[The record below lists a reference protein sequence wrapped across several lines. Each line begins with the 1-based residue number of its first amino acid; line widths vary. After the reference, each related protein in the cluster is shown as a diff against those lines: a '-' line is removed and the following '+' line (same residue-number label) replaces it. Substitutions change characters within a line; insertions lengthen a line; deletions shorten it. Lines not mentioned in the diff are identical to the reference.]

1 MTFARTNQGLQR
13 GVLQAALGISLLL
26 AACGA
31 NSIAPSAPAVPEFVS
46 TPGTSANQGV
56 TYTYQIQT
64 IPSTDTVKLA
74 LTGAPTGATL
84 NGSTVN
90 WTPSAAQSR
99 VPNQFSVTATNPFGN
114 ATQSWNVTPAGTV
127 NGTWINTY
135 WTSSGPVLEP
145 FDILKNEG
153 FGFVPTAL
161 VPQADGSFQ
170 VVEGTGNSDGT
181 FSIPNIPAGYYWMRP
196 AANFYW
202 TSSSSFD
209 FGADINMQT
218 VGNILT
224 TSPTTI
230 MNFNLSGLDPLQSG
244 DEVQFIWEMYPP
256 FSLPYAVGSPAG
268 GTTSSLGAQVT
279 SNIDF
284 SLPNP
289 AYLLQY
295 EPETFGGLSA
305 LMLGPSE
312 SLPNLAFTNGVP
324 NTVNASLVP
333 SAQVSFDLNV
343 KGSAWSPL
351 FASVGPNPPTI
362 EGADLEVMTMPFV
375 TGGKLPSL
383 SGQDIPLLI
392 DRQSTSPPSFELLI
406 DPSITVCGGGGPVA
420 PGDFTYLPGEPPVTT
435 DQDFGIVHYGDPFPS
450 DWPRI
455 FSFCQT
461 ATVPVPLPGSTTP
474 ISFVLRASQSSSL
487 PTSQISPPFGPVQNP
502 SINGTSL
509 FVASTINATG
519 ANLSWTA
526 PNGATPTGYAIAAFV
541 PGALGDSG
549 VMTYLPHGTYF
560 TAKTS
565 AVLPPLQ
572 VGQTYVFMITAILD
586 GAANFET
593 QPNRSA
599 LPTASVS
606 VVSAPITVTGGN

>member
-1 MTFARTNQGLQR
+1 VTFGRKKAGLR
-13 GVLQAALGISLLL
+13 RSILQSALGISLLL
-26 AACGA
+26 TACGA
-31 NSIAPSAPAVPEFVS
+31 NSNTPSAPTVPEFVS
-46 TPGTSANQGV
+46 TPGTSATQGV

-64 IPSTDTVKLA
+64 IPSANTVTLA
-74 LTGAPTGATL
+74 LAGAPRGATL
-84 NGSTVN
+84 TGNTLN

-99 VPNQFSVTATNPFGN
+99 VPNQFSVTATNPLGS

-127 NGTWINTY
+127 TGTWINTY
-135 WTSSGPVLEP
+135 WMSNGPVLVP
-145 FDILKNEG
+145 VDWLDG
-153 FGFVPTAL
+153 PHPVPTAFI
-161 VPQADGSFQ
+161 PQADGSFQ
-170 VVEGTGNSDGT
+170 AVEGAGNSDGT
-181 FSIPNIPAGYYWMRP
+181 FSIPNVPAGYYWMRP

-202 TSSSSFD
+202 TSSSNFD
-209 FGADINMQT
+209 FGADINMQST
-218 VGNILT
+218 GNVLT
-224 TSPTTI
+224 TSPTTL

-256 FSLPYAVGSPAG
+256 FSLPFAVGSPAG
-268 GTTSSLGAQVT
+268 GTTLSLGAQVT

-284 SLPNP
+284 SLANP

-312 SLPNLAFTNGVP
+312 TLPNLAFVNGVT
-324 NTVNASLVP
+324 NSVNASLVP
-333 SAQVSFDLNV
+333 SPQISFELNV
-343 KGSAWSPL
+343 KGSAWTPL
-351 FASVGPNPPTI
+351 FANVGPNSATI
-362 EGADLEVMTMPFV
+362 EGADLEVMTQPFV
-375 TGGKLPSL
+375 TGGKLPSIL
-383 SGQDIPLLI
+383 GQDIPLLI
-392 DRQSTSPPSFELLI
+392 DLQPSSPSSFELLT
-406 DPSITVCGGGGPVA
+406 DPSMDVCGGGGPIA
-420 PGDFTYLPGEPPVTT
+420 PGDFTFLPGEPPVTT

-455 FSFCQT
+455 FAFCQT

-487 PTSQISPPFGPVQNP
+487 PTSEISPPFGPVQNP
-502 SINGTSL
+502 TISGTSL

-526 PNGATPTGYAIAAFV
+526 PNGTTPTGYAIAAFSPV
-541 PGALGDSG
+541 TLPNNG
-549 VMTYLPHGTYF
+549 VMTYFPRGSYF
-560 TAKTS
+560 TAKPS
-565 AVLPPLQ
+565 ALLPPLQ

-606 VVSAPITVTGGN
+606 VVSAPIMVTGGP